1 MQVSEHERML
11 SRLGEM
17 LSMLA
22 RPYSVEDD
30 GLPLEVRSGLSQIG
44 FACGELTTREELIG
58 RLWARKR
65 MLMAAM
71 QPQWGGPGVT
81 PPSAA

>member
-1 MQVSEHERML
+1 MSEHERML
-11 SRLGEM
+11 ARLGEM
-17 LSMLA
+17 LSQLA
-22 RPYSVEDD
+22 RPHAVEDE
-30 GLPLEVRSGLSQIG
+30 LSLEVRSGLCQLG
-44 FACGELTTREELIG
+44 FLCSELTTREELIT

-65 MLMAAM
+65 LLMAAM